1 MRKYEDSWI
10 LDDFAKKV
18 IKKVDGSESV
28 EEAERNCH
36 KNRFYFWPFH
46 AILQIENFA
55 WGGDAVE
62 ELNAIREQ
70 VIQLCDPQKIL
81 LFGSQAK
88 GTATAKS
95 DIDLCIIA
103 PTNDKRSLLTDLYCD
118 TESDT
123 PIDFLLYTPE
133 EWEHSVADSQ
143 SFAHKLNR
151 EGVVLYG

>member
-1 MRKYEDSWI
+1 MRRLKET
-10 LDDFAKKV
+10 A
-18 IKKVDGSESV
+18 IKIVLFLRISCYTANRELAVRGDTV
-28 EEAERNCH
+28 E
-36 KNRFYFWPFH
+36 K
-46 AILQIENFA
+46 
-55 WGGDAVE
+55 
-62 ELNAIREQ
+62 LNAIREQ

-103 PTNDKRSLLTDLYCD
+103 STNDKRSLLTDLYCD

>member
-1 MRKYEDSWI
+1 MNRYDIAIIGTGPAGVSAAI
-10 LDDFAKKV
+10 TAKV
-18 IKKVDGSESV
+18 
-28 EEAERNCH
+28 RN
-36 KNRFYFWPFH
+36 K
-46 AILQIENFA
+46 
-55 WGGDAVE
+55 
-62 ELNAIREQ
+62 
-70 VIQLCDPQKIL
+70 KIL

-103 PTNDKRSLLTDLYCD
+103 STNDKRSLLTDLYCD

-133 EWEHSVADSQ
+133 EWERSVADSQ